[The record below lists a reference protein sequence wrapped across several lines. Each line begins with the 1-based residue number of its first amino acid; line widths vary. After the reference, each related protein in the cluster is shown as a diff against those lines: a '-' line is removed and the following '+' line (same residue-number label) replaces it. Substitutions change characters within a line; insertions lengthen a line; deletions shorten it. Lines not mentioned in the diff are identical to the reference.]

1 MKKVMFVLAVASMF
15 ALCSCKSNQPAEVV
29 EAVET
34 EVVTEEV
41 PACTEGAEVVEE
53 APAAEAETV
62 VAE

>member
-15 ALCSCKSNQPAEVV
+15 AFCSCKSNQPAAEV

-34 EVVTEEV
+34 EVVAEEV
-41 PACTEGAEVVEE
+41 CPEAADVVEE
-53 APAAEAETV
+53 APACTEA

>member
-15 ALCSCKSNQPAEVV
+15 ALCSCKSNQPAEEV

-34 EVVTEEV
+34 EVVAEEGV
-41 PACTEGAEVVEE
+41 CPE
-53 APAAEAETV
+53 AAEAEEAPVAEEVV

>member
-15 ALCSCKSNQPAEVV
+15 ALCSCKSNQPDEVV

-41 PACTEGAEVVEE
+41 PACTDAAETAEE
-53 APAAEAETV
+53 APACEETV

>member
-34 EVVTEEV
+34 EVVTEET
-41 PACTEGAEVVEE
+41 PACTEGAEAEE
-53 APAAEAETV
+53 APACEETV

>member
-15 ALCSCKSNQPAEVV
+15 ALCSCKSNQPAEEV

-34 EVVTEEV
+34 EVVAEEGVCPDAEAAAEEV
-41 PACTEGAEVVEE
+41 PAEEV
-53 APAAEAETV
+53 V

>member
-15 ALCSCKSNQPAEVV
+15 ALCSCKSNQSAEEV

-34 EVVTEEV
+34 EVVAEEGV
-41 PACTEGAEVVEE
+41 CPEAAEVVEE
-53 APAAEAETV
+53 APAEEV